1 MDTYDGTEPAPTVG
15 YKRKDRRVKFES
27 FTERI
32 KRIRID
38 IIPKQDLST
47 QVPCEKE
54 TFFFEGIIKWREL
67 NETAGFSS
75 FLSPLRDKVQTLPL
89 LLHHREFILEAIIT
103 AISEAEEISLEP
115 ILDLAVQLARDLQQ
129 DFSPYFPRL
138 FSVLAVRLSSKDP
151 GVIERVFSCLAHLF
165 KILWRHLIAESE
177 VVCGCYSQL
186 LAAPREYLLRFAA
199 ESLSFLLRR
208 SLAASQQRTLHAL
221 YKVPLMLR

>member
-1 MDTYDGTEPAPTVG
+1 MDNCTDTEAPAIG

-38 IIPKQDLST
+38 LVPRQDLT
-47 QVPCEKE
+47 LQVPSEKE
-54 TFFFEGIIKWREL
+54 TFFFEGIIKWKEL

-75 FLSPLRDKVQTLPL
+75 FLSRLRDKIQTLPL

-138 FSVLAVRLSSKDP
+138 FSVLAVRLNSRDP
-151 GVIERVFSCLAHLF
+151 EILEKVFSCLAHLF
-165 KILWRHLIAESE
+165 KILWRHLIAESD
-177 VVCGCYSQL
+177 VICSCYASLLSSQ
-186 LAAPREYLLRFAA
+186 REYVLRFAA

-208 SLAASQQRTLHAL
+208 SLAANQQLTLQAL
-221 YKVPLMLR
+221 FKVRSLL